1 MLNIIIV
8 VVAKILGSA
17 FLKKLLK
24 NDKYKVIVIE
34 NLFTGKKYMLPSQI
48 WKINEKEKITTIDKV
63 ILKLIKLWKKLNKCW
78 YQL

>member
-34 NLFTGKKYMLPSQI
+34 NLFTGKKYKLPSQI